1 MVMDNMK
8 TVTISD
14 NAKQKLEQL
23 AHRNHRSESEV
34 LDELVSRAL
43 STKRHSVRDLLKGK
57 IDDPLTSED
66 FDAVHED
73 MVQRFGSPTG

>member
-1 MVMDNMK
+1 MQ
-8 TVTISD
+8 TITTSD
-14 NAKQKLEQL
+14 NAKRKLEQL

-34 LDELVSRAL
+34 LDELVSCAL
-43 STKRHSVRDLLKGK
+43 PTKRHSVRDLLKGK

-73 MVQRFGSPTG
+73 MVQRYGLPTG